1 MAATLPGSVK
11 NKPSLIL
18 SINTRYPRKRGSKSS
33 IEKQLLEELMAKKI
47 KYTATL
53 SDGTIL
59 TRSSERPYTHAW
71 AIIWDG
77 KELGCTGFSGSREL
91 AEKAAQACMPTD
103 HEAAFKKKRRGSSP
117 FSAAYAVKSTLKWLK
132 EYHEGS
138 WAKYQESRQ
147 AMLARMRIEI
157 VPCIPV

>member
-1 MAATLPGSVK
+1 
-11 NKPSLIL
+11 
-18 SINTRYPRKRGSKSS
+18 
-33 IEKQLLEELMAKKI
+33 MAKKI

-77 KELGCTGFSGSREL
+77 DKLGSSGFSGSRLL
-91 AEKAAQACMPTD
+91 AEKAAAAERPTD
-103 HEAAFKKKRRGSSP
+103 CEAAFKKYRNPYSKQE
-117 FSAAYAVKSTLKWLK
+117 TLKWLK
-132 EYHEGS
+132 QYHEGS

-147 AMLARMRIEI
+147 AMLARLRIEI
-157 VPCIPV
+157 VEVQS